1 MAATGTCKAA
11 TPGKQHL
18 RLWLQLLRTTRHVEA
33 QVRERLRDSFD
44 TTLPRFDVLAA
55 LYRAEEGLTMTA
67 LSRALKVS
75 NGNVT
80 GIVERLVNDGFIV
93 RVRDERDR
101 RAMQVALTAKG
112 RERFA
117 AMAKAHEGWIGE
129 ILGPLD
135 GRDTTV
141 LSDHLARVD
150 PRNTGR
156 EQ

>member
-1 MAATGTCKAA
+1 MAKTGTCEAA
-11 TPGKQHL
+11 NHGKQHL

-33 QVRERLRDSFD
+33 QVRERLRDTFD

-80 GIVERLVNDGFIV
+80 GIVERLVNDDLIV

-117 AMAKAHEGWIGE
+117 IMAKAHEGWIGE
-129 ILGPLD
+129 MLGPLGGQD
-135 GRDTTV
+135 SAA
-141 LSDHLARVD
+141 LSACLARVD
-150 PRNTGR
+150 PRDTGR